1 MRLAGKTAL
10 VTAAAQGIGRAT
22 AEAFKREGATVIAAD
37 IRTEPL
43 ADAEGPAGA
52 PAGRHRRCGDQGDRR
67 GVPQV
72 DVLYNCAGFV
82 HAGTILDCDE
92 DDWAFSNSLNVTAQ
106 YRMIRAFLP
115 GMIRNGGGSI
125 INMSSIASSIKG
137 VPNRF
142 AYGATKAAVIGLTK
156 SVAAD
161 FVAKGVRCNAICPGT
176 VETPSLLQR
185 LRDTGDFDKA
195 YAEFTAR
202 QAMGR
207 FGRVEELAALA
218 VYLAS
223 DESAFTTGRTSST
236 AAGSTSRS
244 KRKAHETAPLRPGRP
259 GKARCSGRPG
269 PGARPQRRGGR
280 HRRRDPVRRGA
291 GPAARSGPRTPC
303 PSRPP
308 TSVTAPAWA
317 RSASSCASA

>member
-22 AEAFKREGATVIAAD
+22 AEAFLREGATVIAVDINAD
-37 IRTEPL
+37 GL
-43 ADAEGPAGA
+43 ADLEGATTRRLDVTDPQAVRAIAAEF
-52 PAGRHRRCGDQGDRR
+52 
-67 GVPQV
+67 PQV

-82 HAGTILDCDE
+82 HAGTILDCEE
-92 DDWAFSNSLNVTAQ
+92 DDWAFSNTLNVTAQ

-115 GMIRNGGGSI
+115 QMIAGGGGSI
-125 INMSSIASSIKG
+125 INMSSVCSSIKA

-161 FVAKGVRCNAICPGT
+161 FVTHGIRCNAICPGT

-195 YAEFTAR
+195 YADFTAR

-207 FGRVEELAALA
+207 FGRPTELAALA

-223 DESAFTTGRTSST
+223 DESAFTTGTVNVID
-236 AAGSTSRS
+236 
-244 KRKAHETAPLRPGRP
+244 
-259 GKARCSGRPG
+259 
-269 PGARPQRRGGR
+269 GGW
-280 HRRRDPVRRGA
+280 VN
-291 GPAARSGPRTPC
+291 
-303 PSRPP
+303 
-308 TSVTAPAWA
+308 
-317 RSASSCASA
+317 

>member
-22 AEAFKREGATVIAAD
+22 AEAFRREGATVIAVD
-37 IRTEPL
+37 IHIEPL
-43 ADAEGPAGA
+43 ADADGLVV
-52 PAGRHRRCGDQGDRR
+52 RRLDVTDRETIR
-67 GVPQV
+67 TIAEEFPQV

-92 DDWAFSNSLNVTAQ
+92 DDWAFSNALNVTAQ

-115 GMIRNGGGSI
+115 AMIRGGGGSI

-156 SVAAD
+156 AVAAD
-161 FVAKGVRCNAICPGT
+161 FVAQGVRCNAICPGT

-223 DESAFTTGRTSST
+223 DESGFTTGT
-236 AAGSTSRS
+236 ANVID
-244 KRKAHETAPLRPGRP
+244 
-259 GKARCSGRPG
+259 
-269 PGARPQRRGGR
+269 GGW
-280 HRRRDPVRRGA
+280 VN
-291 GPAARSGPRTPC
+291 
-303 PSRPP
+303 
-308 TSVTAPAWA
+308 
-317 RSASSCASA
+317 